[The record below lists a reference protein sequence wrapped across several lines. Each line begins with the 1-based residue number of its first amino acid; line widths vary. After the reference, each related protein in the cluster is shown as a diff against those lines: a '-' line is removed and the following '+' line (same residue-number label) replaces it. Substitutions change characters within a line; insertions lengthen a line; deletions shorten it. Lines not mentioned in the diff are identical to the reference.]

1 MSWGGLDE
9 YPIVATLKFGKYHRN
24 CDVYI
29 IIQEVA
35 MPTMARY
42 KYATSWRVKINSW
55 EFTMSR

>member
-9 YPIVATLKFGKYHRN
+9 YPIVATLKLGKYHRN

-29 IIQEVA
+29 GLIIQEVA

-42 KYATSWRVKINSW
+42 KYATS
-55 EFTMSR
+55 

>member
-9 YPIVATLKFGKYHRN
+9 YPLVATLKLGKYHRN
-24 CDVYI
+24 CDVYT

-42 KYATSWRVKINSW
+42 KYATS
-55 EFTMSR
+55 

>member
-9 YPIVATLKFGKYHRN
+9 YPIVATLKLGKYHRN
-24 CDVYI
+24 I

-42 KYATSWRVKINSW
+42 KYATS
-55 EFTMSR
+55 